1 MSRTKLRR
9 RGAYATA
16 AIPVAFL
23 VSLSTCLPTAAAAPT
38 DTVLPVPV
46 VGLATGP
53 TGFPGPPIA
62 QHVTARTD
70 PAAPGT
76 TVFLGTETPYCVCAV
91 HWRNLTTGSAGVTG
105 VWSSTYAP
113 TPSPDHVAQTGSGI
127 LVAAVT
133 AGGAPGYPLTPATLL
148 PGGGTWTVP

>member
-1 MSRTKLRR
+1 MSHTALR
-9 RGAYATA
+9 
-16 AIPVAFL
+16 
-23 VSLSTCLPTAAAAPT
+23 SWAAAAAVAVPVGFVVSLTIAPPTAGAATT

-53 TGFPGPPIA
+53 TGFPGPPVA

-76 TVFLGTETPYCVCAV
+76 TLFVGTEIPYCVCV
-91 HWRNLTTGSAGVTG
+91 IHWRNLTTGAAGVAG
-105 VWSSTYAP
+105 AWPAPWAP
-113 TPSPDHVAQTGSGI
+113 TPPPRDVIQTGSGV

>member
-1 MSRTKLRR
+1 MSHTALRR
-9 RGAYATA
+9 RGAATVA

-23 VSLSTCLPTAAAAPT
+23 MSLSAGLPTAGAAPT

-53 TGFPGPPIA
+53 TGFPGPPVA

-76 TVFLGTETPYCVCAV
+76 TLFLGTEMLYCACTV
-91 HWRNLTTGSAGVTG
+91 HWRNVTTGATG
-105 VWSSTYAP
+105 VVNLWTPFAP
-113 TPSPDHVAQTGSGI
+113 HPWPTDTAQTGSGV
-127 LVAAVT
+127 LAATIT
-133 AGGAPGYPLTPATLL
+133 AGGVPGIPGTPTTLL

>member
-1 MSRTKLRR
+1 
-9 RGAYATA
+9 
-16 AIPVAFL
+16 
-23 VSLSTCLPTAAAAPT
+23 
-38 DTVLPVPV
+38 
-46 VGLATGP
+46 
-53 TGFPGPPIA
+53 
-62 QHVTARTD
+62 
-70 PAAPGT
+70 
-76 TVFLGTETPYCVCAV
+76 VFLGTETPYCVCAV